1 MPQTLSQT
9 PLLSQPN
16 ATGKPDILIS
26 AVLHLMSHY
35 SRNAQQQDEHRA
47 CVRLAAVI
55 ERHLTVLSELPGLT
69 PVMHATCQQLA
80 EHWSDLID
88 QDLSQAPKPRK
99 SGWRV
104 RFSS

>member
-1 MPQTLSQT
+1 MSQTLATQPLFSQV
-9 PLLSQPN
+9 N
-16 ATGKPDILIS
+16 ASSKPDILIS

-35 SRNAQQQDEHRA
+35 SRNAQLQDEHRA

-55 ERHLTVLSELPGLT
+55 ERHLAVLSELPGLT

-80 EHWSDLID
+80 EHWSDLVD
-88 QDLSQAPKPRK
+88 QDLSQVAKPRK
-99 SGWRV
+99 SGWRA